1 MKENGFSV
9 ECVANWLLEGPI
21 PGSWIPD
28 PTKGT
33 EYILWF
39 HDGVINKAHPG
50 AS

>member
-9 ECVANWLLEGPI
+9 EYVGNWLLEGPI
-21 PGSWIPD
+21 PGSWVPD

-39 HDGVINKAHPG
+39 HDGVIKKAHPG